1 MMRRQMILFGL
12 VSVLTTACTSLS
24 AQYATRAPE
33 DRSAAEVAKD
43 QAACEQYTNRHPQ
56 RLSYRSC
63 MVARS
68 YAANIDMDELGLT
81 IGVAETEP
89 HAAGEVM
96 RDMVDCDRQAHEAKA
111 SDSSAPPLTADRIS
125 STPTRCAG
133 SRPVCTNRATRSYR
147 WSARIRTRRRV
158 SEAWHEGR
166 TRTGRA
172 TLLRASP

>member
-1 MMRRQMILFGL
+1 MMRRRTILVGL

-81 IGVAETEP
+81 IGVAGTEP
-89 HAAGEVM
+89 HLASEVM
-96 RDMVDCDRQAHEAKA
+96 RDMVDCDRQAHETKA
-111 SDSSAPPLTADRIS
+111 SDSSAPPLTVEQERIIADQAS
-125 STPTRCAG
+125 SRAG
-133 SRPVCTNRATRSYR
+133 RSPYQQHPDEVRRLAACLHEQGYKIVPLVRANP
-147 WSARIRTRRRV
+147 
-158 SEAWHEGR
+158 H
-166 TRTGRA
+166 
-172 TLLRASP
+172 